1 MAQKPK
7 RTKSGRAWMHEHV
20 TDPYVKKAQ
29 ADGYRSRAAYKL
41 LEIDARDRLLKP
53 GMTVVDLGAA
63 PGSWCQVVA
72 QRMKGQGRVLAIDLL
87 PVAPLPGVESLE
99 GDFTEA
105 AALAW
110 LEARL
115 DGGRVDLVLSDM
127 APNISGVGLRDQ
139 ARHYELC
146 ELALDFAAQWLK
158 PEGAFLVKVFQG
170 VGFEAF
176 RRGMQAAF
184 EQVAIR
190 KPDASRDR
198 SAEVY
203 LLGRRPR
210 PGLP

>member
-1 MAQKPK
+1 
-7 RTKSGRAWMHEHV
+7 
-20 TDPYVKKAQ
+20 
-29 ADGYRSRAAYKL
+29 
-41 LEIDARDRLLKP
+41 
-53 GMTVVDLGAA
+53 
-63 PGSWCQVVA
+63 
-72 QRMKGQGRVLAIDLL
+72 
-87 PVAPLPGVESLE
+87 
-99 GDFTEA
+99 
-105 AALAW
+105 
-110 LEARL
+110 
-115 DGGRVDLVLSDM
+115 
-127 APNISGVGLRDQ
+127 
-139 ARHYELC
+139 LC
-146 ELALDFAAQWLK
+146 ELALDFAARWLK